1 MTGQPRLRVLA
12 NLCSIVP
19 GDVGGSEE
27 YATRLLA
34 AVGSS
39 TAILPQDRSGSHPDR
54 VKPPGVNPPGEN
66 LPVGNPTGVNS
77 PGVNLP
83 GENLPGENL
92 PGVELEIAAMAGVRS
107 AHPELDG
114 PDGPRWNETR
124 SQARNRIRR
133 LAVESTWLARRSAG
147 FDVVHHFGGRLPAVR
162 SSTAVLTIHDVQPL
176 EMTENYSLAKQR
188 YLSWALHRSVRSAM
202 LIVTPSQWTAARL
215 AELLEVRPESI
226 RVVPSTYR
234 TAEPADLSAVSL
246 PPRPFVL
253 YPAATYPH
261 KNHETLIAAH
271 QAARSRC
278 RDLTLVLTGGRGRA
292 HQAVSE
298 QAAKAS
304 GVMHLGRVGE
314 PLLDALIRQAAALAF
329 PSRYEGFGLP
339 VLEAMAVGTPVIAA
353 DTAALPEVVADAGA
367 LIGPDD
373 TDSWADAL
381 REAVDGS
388 PEMRLRS
395 RRGLAR
401 AERFTPDKSA
411 RRLLEAWHAAARVCA
426 RR

>member
-1 MTGQPRLRVLA
+1 MTGQSRLRVLA

-34 AVGSS
+34 AVGTS
-39 TAILPQDRSGSHPDR
+39 TANLPQQRSGAHTD
-54 VKPPGVNPPGEN
+54 GEN
-66 LPVGNPTGVNS
+66 PDD
-77 PGVNLP
+77 
-83 GENLPGENL
+83 ENLS
-92 PGVELEIAAMAGVRS
+92 VVDLEIAAMAGVRS

-114 PDGPRWNETR
+114 PEGLRWNETR

-133 LAVESTWLARRSAG
+133 LAVESTWLAWRSGG

-162 SSTAVLTIHDVQPL
+162 RGAAVLTIHDVQPL

-188 YLSWALHRSVRSAM
+188 YLSWALHRSVRSAT

-215 AELLEVRPESI
+215 VELLAVRPESI
-226 RVVPSTYR
+226 SVVPSTYR
-234 TAEPADLSAVSL
+234 TAEPADHRSVSL

-261 KNHETLIAAH
+261 KNHDTLIAAH
-271 QAARSRC
+271 QAARSRR

-292 HQAVSE
+292 HGAVSE
-298 QAAKAS
+298 QVAKAS

-314 PLLDALIRQAAALAF
+314 PLLDVLIRQAAALAF

-353 DTAALPEVVADAGA
+353 DAAALSEVVADAGA
-367 LIGPDD
+367 LIDPDD
-373 TDSWADAL
+373 TDGWTDAL
-381 REAVDGS
+381 CEAVDGS
-388 PEMRLRS
+388 PEIRLRS

-411 RRLLEAWHAAARVCA
+411 WRLLEAWRAAARVCS